1 MEYHRRRKA
10 ILNGHDDHHQEELR
24 T

>member
-10 ILNGHDDHHQEELR
+10 ILNGDDEDRQEELR